1 MQKSQVNVLNRGTED
16 ELVCT
21 GYRRS
26 IAKTILCVLLSVITV
41 GGLQLVFYWKPEW
54 RLWCTSSKCVLKRA
68 TKVLLQNQYK
78 EVCVA
83 EVKSRPLSEATINSL
98 HINSTPTP
106 MPHMAQECEPDPN
119 QVSVFY
125 STSTENQKDTE
136 SSDVA
141 VLVAG
146 GDGANNGTHSHLWS
160 YSSMDSD
167 EEIDDTK
174 ALINIKK
181 KESENIFRYFEHH
194 KLCYYWN
201 ESCDSFLRLYALEEN
216 TQCASIYSYKG
227 YDSDQKQQRQDIYGR
242 NVIDVEVPSYLKLFV
257 KEVLNP
263 FYIFQIFSIILWI
276 MENYFVY
283 GGCILVIIIISLGV
297 SLYETKR
304 QSIVLHD
311 MVAHESTVTVCRNG
325 TEEEINSGDVVPG
338 DLIYIPPHGCIMS
351 CDAALISGNCIVNES
366 MLTGESVPVT
376 KTPLPCP
383 PPTEGEPPQYY
394 SPENHKRHTL
404 FCGTKVIQTR
414 YYGSEKV
421 KAVVI
426 RTGFSTMKGD
436 LVRSILFPKPVGFKF
451 YSDSMKFIGILA
463 ILASIGIIY
472 SVVILA
478 LKGAKASDIVYKA
491 LDIIT
496 VAVPPSLPAA
506 MTVGTVYAQQRLKKG
521 KVFCIS
527 PQRINICGKL
537 KLVCFDK
544 TGTLTEDSL
553 DLWGVVPLLDRT
565 FQPVVQAAST
575 LPRGPFLA
583 AMATCHSLTRIDGEL
598 VGDPLD
604 LKMFEAT
611 DWELE
616 EPGPDTSRFDTLI
629 PTVVKP
635 KTNDTLY
642 AASTEGEEVFEIGV
656 VRQFPFTSSLQ
667 RMCVITRTMGAKYMD
682 IYVKGAPE
690 MIASLSDPRTVPE
703 DFQEVLQNY
712 TQQGFRVL
720 ALGWRQM
727 DPKFSWHH
735 AQKIQRTEVE
745 CNLTF
750 IGLLIMQ
757 NALKPVTTEIIKQL
771 NDANIRT
778 VMVTGDN
785 MLTAISVARDC
796 GMVGRKSKV
805 IVINAHPPGA
815 DQPARIEWSYDTMPD
830 RNSECLSSNSESYH
844 EEIAMS
850 VDHEKYHFAVSGKSF
865 AVLKS
870 HFPEL
875 IDKIVQRGTVY
886 ARMSPDQ
893 KTQLV
898 EALQS
903 LGYCVGMCGDGAN
916 DCGALKMAH
925 AGISLSEAEASV
937 ASPFT
942 SMVPDISCVPNVIRE
957 GRAALTTSFGVF
969 KYMALYSVI
978 QFTSV
983 MILYWI
989 DSNLGDWQF
998 LYVDLVITT
1007 TVAVLMGRNEAYPKL
1022 VKQRP
1027 AGSITNPTILISIVS
1042 EILVV
1047 AVVQTTG
1054 YFLLFTQ
1061 PWFTPLTPS
1070 HNPDDNILCYENSV
1084 IFLISSFQY
1093 ITLAAA
1099 FSKGA
1104 PYRLPIYT
1112 NFLFLIA
1119 LIVLVSTTVVMLFL
1133 PVQWSVF
1140 TNFLQLKQIAPVSLK
1155 FALIIGALVLFN
1167 ILFAFIMESCVVDLP
1182 ALKRAIRPLRC
1193 KKKPKNRYKLVEAD
1207 LNKDPSWPPVGHTT
1221 TTNSKIFN
1229 GSINSA

>member
-1 MQKSQVNVLNRGTED
+1 MQKSQANVLNRGTED

-26 IAKTILCVLLSVITV
+26 IVKTILCVLLSVITV

-426 RTGFSTMKGD
+426 RTGQEEMYMYIEERFEGFKRGGLTDMSGRLFQRVGALNAKIDSNLGDWQFLYVD
-436 LVRSILFPKPVGFKF
+436 LVITT
-451 YSDSMKFIGILA
+451 
-463 ILASIGIIY
+463 
-472 SVVILA
+472 
-478 LKGAKASDIVYKA
+478 
-491 LDIIT
+491 T
-496 VAVPPSLPAA
+496 VAVLMGRNEAYP
-506 MTVGTVYAQQRLKKG
+506 
-521 KVFCIS
+521 
-527 PQRINICGKL
+527 
-537 KLVCFDK
+537 KLVK
-544 TGTLTEDSL
+544 QRPAGSITNPTILISILSEIL
-553 DLWGVVPLLDRT
+553 VV
-565 FQPVVQAAST
+565 A
-575 LPRGPFLA
+575 
-583 AMATCHSLTRIDGEL
+583 
-598 VGDPLD
+598 
-604 LKMFEAT
+604 
-611 DWELE
+611 
-616 EPGPDTSRFDTLI
+616 
-629 PTVVKP
+629 
-635 KTNDTLY
+635 
-642 AASTEGEEVFEIGV
+642 
-656 VRQFPFTSSLQ
+656 
-667 RMCVITRTMGAKYMD
+667 
-682 IYVKGAPE
+682 
-690 MIASLSDPRTVPE
+690 
-703 DFQEVLQNY
+703 
-712 TQQGFRVL
+712 
-720 ALGWRQM
+720 
-727 DPKFSWHH
+727 
-735 AQKIQRTEVE
+735 VE
-745 CNLTF
+745 CNCYLVYEYLLLLF
-750 IGLLIMQ
+750 LLI
-757 NALKPVTTEIIKQL
+757 
-771 NDANIRT
+771 
-778 VMVTGDN
+778 
-785 MLTAISVARDC
+785 
-796 GMVGRKSKV
+796 
-805 IVINAHPPGA
+805 
-815 DQPARIEWSYDTMPD
+815 
-830 RNSECLSSNSESYH
+830 LS
-844 EEIAMS
+844 
-850 VDHEKYHFAVSGKSF
+850 
-865 AVLKS
+865 
-870 HFPEL
+870 
-875 IDKIVQRGTVY
+875 
-886 ARMSPDQ
+886 
-893 KTQLV
+893 
-898 EALQS
+898 LQ
-903 LGYCVGMCGDGAN
+903 
-916 DCGALKMAH
+916 
-925 AGISLSEAEASV
+925 
-937 ASPFT
+937 
-942 SMVPDISCVPNVIRE
+942 
-957 GRAALTTSFGVF
+957 
-969 KYMALYSVI
+969 
-978 QFTSV
+978 
-983 MILYWI
+983 I

-1207 LNKDPSWPPVGHTT
+1207 LNKDPAWPPVGHTT

-1229 GSINSA
+1229 GSINYA